1 MDWTSL
7 NSDKSFLLLG
17 PGTAVTRE
25 GVAGSW
31 QFKHQALGFEWNYE
45 VLTWTI
51 AWLTSLLAPWNHG
64 CPGEG
69 NVKPVTECTILT
81 TSPFKTRLRLMM
93 DFKI

>member
-7 NSDKSFLLLG
+7 NSDNSFLLFG

-51 AWLTSLLAPWNHG
+51 AWETSLLAPWNHG

-69 NVKPVTECTILT
+69 NH
-81 TSPFKTRLRLMM
+81 
-93 DFKI
+93 